1 MDAELILATL
11 TDPQAER
18 LTGGSSGRQQAVRPP
33 GTRNN
38 VSLCCKHFPCTAI
51 CGRRSTCLFTKGTH
65 TELSICHVGSL
76 QCDT

>member
-18 LTGGSSGRQQAVRPP
+18 LTGGSSARQQAAGPP

-38 VSLCCKHFPCTAI
+38 VGCCCKLFLHSYLL
-51 CGRRSTCLFTKGTH
+51 RRSMCMSKQGTH
-65 TELSICHVGSL
+65 
-76 QCDT
+76 